1 LAGMSMFS
9 SADTTGEMSKLAV
22 MSMAKMC
29 FFMEGEREGGP
40 IERLYFAWLLELMI
54 RLAP

>member
-1 LAGMSMFS
+1 MFS